1 MISTTSRN
9 LARMA
14 KVSREEINRLT
25 RLGILHPS
33 GVLGNGPLFDDAYAR
48 RVAPFIGVR
57 HRMAQTLASSRS
69 KFSRSEKLP

>member
-14 KVSREEINRLT
+14 KVPKDEIVRLT
-25 RLGILHPS
+25 KLGILHPA
-33 GVLGNGPLFDDAYAR
+33 GVLGNGPLYDDDYAR
-48 RVAPFIGVR
+48 RIAPLIGVR
-57 HRMAQTLASSRS
+57 HRMAQSLALDRS